1 MTTDPGRELAAV
13 GGRAVSDSISGSRK
27 SSRTDR
33 RQRRR
38 QLAWYAGVAL
48 VALLML
54 IPVYY
59 MVYLAFSVPGRE
71 FVFPPGLIPDPI
83 SVDNVARAP
92 EGLATPLWGFARNSV
107 TYAGLATMGALI
119 TESMAGFALAR
130 LEFPGRRVLFGLT
143 VGMLIMPFVAT
154 IIPKFLLFTELGLVD
169 TQWALIL
176 PWWFGGS
183 PYGIFLM
190 RQYFL
195 TLPRELD
202 EAAVIDG
209 AGPWKTMW
217 LILMPQAIPV
227 LVALGLLHF
236 TYFWNDLLGP
246 LVFCQTQACKTLPQ
260 GILAN
265 YQSTWDPQWALFMM
279 SVLLMV
285 LPVAVLFL
293 IAQRRFKQGFL
304 FSGFGGR

>member
-1 MTTDPGRELAAV
+1 MTTLRNPLSVLSSKD
-13 GGRAVSDSISGSRK
+13 RALRVE
-27 SSRTDR
+27 R
-33 RQRRR
+33 RNR
-38 QLAWYAGVAL
+38 LLWYAGMAFIAL
-48 VALLML
+48 VM
-54 IPVYY
+54 IVPVYY
-59 MVYLAFSVPGRE
+59 MVYLAFSKPGNE
-71 FVFPPGLIPDPI
+71 FVFPPGIIPDPI
-83 SVDNVARAP
+83 ALENIARAP
-92 EGLATPLWGFARNSV
+92 QGTATPLWGFARNSV
-107 TYAGLATMGALI
+107 LYAGLATIGALI

-130 LEFPGRRVLFGLT
+130 MKFPGRDLIFALT

-169 TQWALIL
+169 TTWALIL

-202 EAAVIDG
+202 EAALIDG
-209 AGPWKTMW
+209 AGPWRTMW
-217 LILMPQAIPV
+217 LVLMPQAIPV
-227 LVALGLLHF
+227 LVALGMLHF
-236 TYFWNDLLGP
+236 AYFWNDLLGP

-279 SVLLMV
+279 AVLLMV
-285 LPVAVLFL
+285 LPVAILFI

-304 FSGFGGR
+304 FSGLGGR